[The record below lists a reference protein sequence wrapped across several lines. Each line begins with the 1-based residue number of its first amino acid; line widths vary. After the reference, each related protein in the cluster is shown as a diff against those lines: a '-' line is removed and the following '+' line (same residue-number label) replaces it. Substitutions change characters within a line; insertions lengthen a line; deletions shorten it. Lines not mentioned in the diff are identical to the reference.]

1 MSMSSINRAWLAI
14 TLSLLGPLSANAQQ
28 AEPPDPVLGFASD
41 LDGEATLITEM
52 RQKPERFDS
61 FTDRLDFIHDNL
73 QLNLQ
78 QHVER
83 VDTMMLTNKADAV
96 EVPHS
101 RFRIAPFLR
110 LSYESGTEFSFNP
123 DFEAEVDLPNL
134 ERHWK
139 VFIESTRG
147 DELPGVDR
155 SEKDQSAQ
163 IGIAS
168 VRKYIRTD
176 AGVKVRWPPVAFV
189 RAEVRSDWSTGYTA
203 ARPRFRLFYQTDDG
217 YGALTD
223 LTLHRWFGNRNNM
236 YWQTVSAARYASK
249 DTEGVDFE
257 QSLKIGFVQQTLEDG
272 YNWKTVVGSQDL
284 ARGHILRYSLF
295 CNAHDGY
302 NVVERHRVTYTYR
315 RPLYKKWIYL
325 EVAPGIEFA
334 NDRDWEPEY
343 QLTAGFDMLFWGSYE
358 R

>member
-1 MSMSSINRAWLAI
+1 MSTNLKRLLCMVVVHLVAWSSH
-14 TLSLLGPLSANAQQ
+14 AQLMQ
-28 AEPPDPVLGFASD
+28 PPEMVLGFGSD
-41 LDGEATLITEM
+41 LDSENTLITEI
-52 RQKPERFDS
+52 REKPARFDS

-78 QHVER
+78 GHVER

-96 EVPHS
+96 EIPHS
-101 RFRIAPFLR
+101 RFRIAPFIR
-110 LSYESGTEFSFNP
+110 LEHESGTDFSFNP
-123 DFEAEVDLPNL
+123 DFEAEIDLPNL

-139 VFIESTRG
+139 VFIESSRG
-147 DELPGVDR
+147 DDLPGVDR

-168 VRKYIRTD
+168 IRKYFRTD
-176 AGVKVRWPPVAFV
+176 AGVKVRWPPVGFV
-189 RAEVRSDWSTGYTA
+189 RAEVRSDWSTGNTA
-203 ARPRFRLFYQTDDG
+203 ARPRFRLFYETDDG

-223 LTLHRWFGNRNNM
+223 LTVHRWFGPRNNL
-236 YWQTVSAARYASK
+236 YWQSVSAARYASK
-249 DTEGVDFE
+249 GTEGVDFE
-257 QSLKIGFVQQTLEDG
+257 QSLKIGLVRQTLEDG
-272 YNWKTVVGSQDL
+272 YTWKTVVGSQDL

-295 CNAHDGY
+295 GNADDGY
-302 NVVERHRVTYTYR
+302 NVVERHRLTYTYR

-325 EVAPGIEFA
+325 ELAPGIQFSNE
-334 NDRDWEPEY
+334 NDWDAEY